1 MRPEILT
8 IEAEAL
14 EKYYEVHYPAL
25 APLIKQCYLN
35 TIDTTVKQINDD
47 EYFVIT
53 GDIEAMWLRDSAF
66 QVMHYVP
73 EAARDKALEN
83 IIEKIILKQAQQVLT
98 DPYANAFNESAS
110 GRGHKDKTQL
120 NDSVWERKYE
130 LDSLC
135 APFYLSYEFWRAT
148 GNTAIFNDTYYQMI
162 EAAYQ
167 VIKTEQHHE
176 MSPYSFER
184 FDCKETD
191 TLPCEGKGNP
201 VAYTGMSWS
210 GFRPSDDRCIYGYL
224 IPANMMAVVALHHAQ
239 EILTEIYKDEAMAEK
254 ISDLAAEIQSGIEK
268 YGIVNHPVY
277 GKIYAYET
285 DGMGNYV
292 MMDDANSPSLL
303 ALPFLKYC
311 SKDDE
316 LYVNT
321 RKFIL
326 SKENPYYYEGTAA
339 KGIGSPHT
347 PDNYIW
353 HMAISMQA
361 MTSDNRE
368 EIMEC
373 LSYLASTH
381 AGTNFMHES
390 FNKDNPA
397 EYTRCWFAWSNSTFA
412 ALLMKLKK
420 EKFFE

>member
-8 IEAEAL
+8 KKAEAL
-14 EKYYEVHYPAL
+14 EKYYEIHYPKL

-35 TIDTTVKQINDD
+35 TIDTTVKKIKGD

-73 EAARDKALEN
+73 EAAKDKLLEN

-98 DPYANAFNESAS
+98 DPYVNAFNESAN
-110 GRGHKDKTQL
+110 GRGHKDKTTL

-135 APFYLSYEFWRAT
+135 APLYLSYEFWKAT
-148 GNTAIFNDTYYQMI
+148 GNTAIFNDTYYKMI
-162 EAAYQ
+162 ETAYAI
-167 VIKTEQHHE
+167 IKTEQRHE
-176 MSPYSFER
+176 NSQYSFER
-184 FDCKETD
+184 FNCKETD

-201 VAYTGMSWS
+201 VVYTGMSWS
-210 GFRPSDDRCIYGYL
+210 GFRPSDDCCIYGYL
-224 IPANMMAVVALHHAQ
+224 IPANMMAVVALHYAE
-239 EILTEIYKDEAMAEK
+239 EILREIYKNKAMADK
-254 ISDLAAEIQSGIEK
+254 ISNLASEIQRGIEK

-285 DGMGNYV
+285 DGRGNYV

-303 ALPFLKYC
+303 AMPFLKYC
-311 SKDDE
+311 DKDDE

-326 SKENPYYYEGTAA
+326 SKENPYYFEGIAA

-347 PDNYIW
+347 PDKYIW
-353 HMAISMQA
+353 HMAIVMQA
-361 MTSDNRE
+361 LTSNCRE
-368 EIMEC
+368 EILEC

-381 AGTNFMHES
+381 AETNFMHES
-390 FNKDNPA
+390 FNKDNPK
-397 EYTRCWFAWSNSTFA
+397 EYTRSWFAWSNSMFST
-412 ALLMKLKK
+412 LLIKLEK
-420 EKFFE
+420 EKFWE